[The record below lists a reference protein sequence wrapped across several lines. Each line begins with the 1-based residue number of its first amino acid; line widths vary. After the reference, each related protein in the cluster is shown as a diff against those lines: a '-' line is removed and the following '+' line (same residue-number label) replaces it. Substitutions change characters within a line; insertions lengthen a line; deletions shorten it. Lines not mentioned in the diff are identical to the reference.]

1 QRFRSVGSLAR
12 EIEHLR
18 SRYGITDF
26 HFADEEFITHR
37 RRLEEVCR
45 AVEPLGITWST
56 SGRADW
62 ATEDKL
68 RRMKK
73 AGCTYVLFGVES
85 GSQTVLDLMEK
96 NAKKPAVSE
105 GLRAARAVGM
115 DFIANFMIGHPSE
128 TETTIRETVAFCKEH
143 NLLFLPAYVT
153 LFPNS
158 KMFHDAA
165 QHVTSWDWYFK
176 TLATIDFSRNLFIN
190 LTKLPTRKLLALRN
204 WAVAETF

>member
-1 QRFRSVGSLAR
+1 MTSRGCPFKCNFCINSVLNNRTLLKEIHGEVEEDPPKSQRFRSVGSLVK
-12 EIEHLR
+12 EIEYLR

-68 RRMKK
+68 TRMKK

-85 GSQTVLDLMEK
+85 GSQTLLDLMDK
-96 NAKKPAVSE
+96 NAKKPAVSQ
-105 GLRAARAVGM
+105 GLTGARRVGM
-115 DFIANFMIGHPSE
+115 DFIANFMVGHPGE
-128 TETTIRETVAFCKEH
+128 TETTIRQIEDIIEI
-143 NLLFLPAYVT
+143 
-153 LFPNS
+153 
-158 KMFHDAA
+158 
-165 QHVTSWDWYFK
+165 
-176 TLATIDFSRNLFIN
+176 ATH
-190 LTKLPTRKLLALRN
+190 LTRRLPTGGEIPAGELG
-204 WAVAETF
+204 